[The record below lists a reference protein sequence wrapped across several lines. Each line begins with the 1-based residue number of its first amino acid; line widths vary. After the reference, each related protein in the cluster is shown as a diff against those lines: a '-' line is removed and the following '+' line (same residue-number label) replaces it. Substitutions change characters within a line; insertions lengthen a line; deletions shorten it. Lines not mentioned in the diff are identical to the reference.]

1 MFINLKD
8 KDREEVAILK
18 VSFGKGQRDTMI
30 SWKLINVKTLQ
41 LTHSETLNIER
52 MLKPRSINTNKY
64 RKNNEAQV
72 YYYK

>member
-18 VSFGKGQRDTMI
+18 ISFGKGQRDAMI

-52 MLKPRSINTNKY
+52 MLKPRSIITNKY
-64 RKNNEAQV
+64 RKNDEAQV
-72 YYYK
+72 YDYK